1 MDKTIKVNLG
11 GILFQLD
18 EDAYKM
24 LKDYLQAIDMR
35 LKNTPGGIETLE
47 DIESRIAEI
56 FQSQKNLA
64 GIITKENVSAMIAII
79 GQPEDFDNSAGA
91 GGDAFSFAQKDKRLQ
106 RNLSDSIIGGVCGG
120 IGTYLNIDPVLIRI
134 AFIIFTLFF
143 GIGLLIYAALWIA
156 LPAAGVPDRKRMETG
171 MTGFY
176 GQHQKK
182 DSKEG
187 EYRHSSSEPQYRGSS
202 PAGNALN
209 EIFRALGKVV
219 FVILR
224 VLLII
229 LGIAL
234 VLAGFLSIIAF
245 VMVIFFKFP
254 ASVTADNIGLN
265 VFYLKDFVN
274 LIVDPSVTPW
284 ILILA
289 FLIVALPMLA
299 LIYWG
304 VKSIFWFRAKDGIF
318 SLAGFLIWIA
328 AIAVLAMILF
338 NEGVSF
344 SQTGKSVRDITRQ
357 APDTLHVLSG
367 QKISD
372 LRSSNYLSLPGED
385 MNIYFDDYYKELNI
399 TPDFDIW
406 QSEDKNASLEI
417 RRRSTG
423 RTRSAAIDKAN
434 ELVYNYS
441 FSGDSLMLDE
451 YFTVP
456 SGKKW
461 SFDNIEVDLSVPDG
475 TVIHF
480 DEPSGA
486 LWHQ

>member
-24 LKDYLQAIDMR
+24 LKDYLQAIDVR

-56 FQSQKNLA
+56 FQSQKKNA
-64 GIITKENVSAMIAII
+64 GIITKENVSAMITII
-79 GQPEDFDNSAGA
+79 GQPEDFDNTTDTV
-91 GGDAFSFAQKDKRLQ
+91 GDAFNYKQAPRRLQ

-120 IGTYLNIDPVLIRI
+120 IGSYLNIDPVLIRI

-143 GIGLLIYAALWIA
+143 GIGLLIYIALWIA
-156 LPAAGVPDRKRMETG
+156 LPGVRVPDQKRMETG
-171 MTGFY
+171 MTGY
-176 GQHQKK
+176 YSQPLKK
-182 DSKEG
+182 HSKEV
-187 EYRHSSSEPQYRGSS
+187 EYRYSSSEPQYRGST

-209 EIFRALGKVV
+209 EIFRALGKAL

-224 VLLII
+224 VLMII

-234 VLAGFLSIIAF
+234 VLAGFLAIIAF
-245 VMVIFFKFP
+245 VMVIFLKFP
-254 ASVTADNIGLN
+254 ASFTADNIGLN
-265 VFYLKDFVN
+265 VFCLNDFVN

-284 ILILA
+284 ILVLA
-289 FLIVALPMLA
+289 FLIIAMPMLA

-304 VKSIFWFRAKDGIF
+304 VKSIFWFRARDGIF

-344 SQTGKSVRDITRQ
+344 SQTGKSVRDLTRQ

-367 QKISD
+367 RKISD

-385 MNIYFDDYYKELNI
+385 LNIYFDDDYKELDI
-399 TPDFDIW
+399 SPDFDIW
-406 QSEDKNASLEI
+406 QSEDKNARLEI
-417 RRRSTG
+417 RKRSTG
-423 RTRSAAIDKAN
+423 RTRSAAIDKAMN
-434 ELVYNYS
+434 
-441 FSGDSLMLDE
+441 
-451 YFTVP
+451 
-456 SGKKW
+456 
-461 SFDNIEVDLSVPDG
+461 
-475 TVIHF
+475 
-480 DEPSGA
+480 
-486 LWHQ
+486 